1 MSTIPKRA
9 FSRQTCQ
16 ARITYSEYGNS
27 EALFEAEM
35 YNTCEGGM
43 YFEANDA
50 LQPGAD
56 ICIKLDNYSPEMH
69 GLEAIDGYRAEVM
82 WCRKIHKEED
92 ACACYGVG
100 VRFMI
105 NTCSHCGEKVAY
117 GDIHK
122 TDSFLFLCSRCLKHL
137 HTIPDGQLKDS
148 IEKFLLG
155 NVV

>member
-1 MSTIPKRA
+1 MNTIPKRA
-9 FSRQTCQ
+9 FTRNTCQ
-16 ARITYSEYGNS
+16 AHILYSEYGNTKES
-27 EALFEAEM
+27 FEAEM

-43 YFEANDA
+43 YFEANKA
-50 LQPGAD
+50 LQPGSD
-56 ICIKLDNYSPEMH
+56 ICIKVSNYSPESH

-82 WCRKIHKEED
+82 WCRKVHKED
-92 ACACYGVG
+92 AYACYGVG

-117 GDIHK
+117 SDIHK
-122 TDSFLFLCSRCLKHL
+122 TDSFLFLCSKCLKHL
-137 HTIPDGQLKDS
+137 HTIPDGQLKES